1 MLFEGEVGKGNKYR
15 WKKVGKSCKITIY
28 KDGKSKLDD
37 SEEDILGMIERKITK
52 KIEEFFNSND
62 KEALLITGARQ
73 VGKTFSIREYGK
85 RCFKNFVE
93 INFYENKEAVSTI
106 EGFRDT
112 KDLLTR
118 ISSLVNC
125 PLEKGNTLVFL
136 DEVQLLPDILT
147 AIKFLV
153 DDGRYRYI
161 LSGSLLGLEL
171 KNIRSIPVGYLAVM
185 EMHPLSIEEFFLA
198 NGLNK
203 SIISTLKDAYE
214 NSSPV
219 EPYLHEKLMS
229 LFRLYL
235 VVGGMPRAVQVYLNT
250 YDLNKVLE
258 EQEYI
263 LGRYREDVAQHVGE
277 ENLFIKDIF
286 EIIPSEL
293 NNPNKRFIL
302 KNLNEKIKFNKYE
315 ESFIWL
321 AKAGIALPVFNV
333 EEPKAPLELNKL
345 RNLFKFFS
353 NDVGLLA
360 SQYTQGI
367 QARILRGDDSI
378 NYGCIYE
385 NAVAEELF
393 SNGLSLFYFNSKKQ
407 GELDF
412 VVKIDDSILPIE
424 VKSGKNYSRHNALK
438 NVMSNDEYGLKKAIV
453 LTNDNVKMKGN
464 IVYLPVYMA
473 AFIRNSEM
481 GSFIYKVDLTGLT

>member
-1 MLFEGEVGKGNKYR
+1 M
-15 WKKVGKSCKITIY
+15 
-28 KDGKSKLDD
+28 
-37 SEEDILGMIERKITK
+37 DINLYENR
-52 KIEEFFNSND
+52 
-62 KEALLITGARQ
+62 EAL
-73 VGKTFSIREYGK
+73 KTL
-85 RCFKNFVE
+85 
-93 INFYENKEAVSTI
+93 

-118 ISSLVNC
+118 ITALADA
-125 PLEKGNTLVFL
+125 PLEEGETLIFL
-136 DEVQLLPDILT
+136 DEIQLLPDLIT
-147 AIKFLV
+147 AVKFLV

-171 KNIRSIPVGYLAVM
+171 KDIRSIPVGYLSVI

-198 NGLNK
+198 NGLNESLVATAK
-203 SIISTLKDAYE
+203 TCYD

-219 EPYLHEKLMS
+219 EPYLHDKLMS

-235 VVGGMPRAVQVYLNT
+235 VVGGMPRAVQVYLDT
-250 YDLNKVLE
+250 FDLNRVLAV
-258 EQEYI
+258 QKDI
-263 LGRYREDVAQHVGE
+263 LGRYREDVAKHVGE
-277 ENLFIKDIF
+277 GNLFIKDIF
-286 EIIPSEL
+286 DIIPSEL

-302 KNLNEKIKFNKYE
+302 KKLNEKFRFSKFE

-321 AKAGIALPVFNV
+321 AKAGIALPVYNT
-333 EEPKAPLELNKL
+333 EEPKAPLELSKL

-360 SQYTQGI
+360 AQYAQGI
-367 QARILRGDDSI
+367 QARILRGDDCI

-412 VVKIDDSILPIE
+412 LVRINDSILPIE
-424 VKSGKNYSRHNALK
+424 VKSGKDYVRHNALK
-438 NVMSNDEYGLKKAIV
+438 NVMENKEYGLKKAVV
-453 LTNDNVKMKGN
+453 LTNDNVKVNGN

-473 AFIRNSEM
+473 AFIKNDEM

>member
-1 MLFEGEVGKGNKYR
+1 MIR
-15 WKKVGKSCKITIY
+15 RRITA
-28 KDGKSKLDD
+28 
-37 SEEDILGMIERKITK
+37 
-52 KIEEFFNSND
+52 KIEEFFTSHD
-62 KEALLITGARQ
+62 REALLITGARQ
-73 VGKTFSIREYGK
+73 VGKTYSIREYGS
-85 RCFKNFVE
+85 RCFKHFVD
-93 INFYENKEAVSTI
+93 INLYENREALKTL

-118 ISSLVNC
+118 ITALADA
-125 PLEKGNTLVFL
+125 PLENGSTLIFI
-136 DEVQLLPDILT
+136 DEVQLLPDIIT
-147 AIKFLV
+147 AVKFLV

-171 KNIRSIPVGYLAVM
+171 NDIRSIPVGYLSVM

-198 NGLNK
+198 NGLNE
-203 SIISTLKDAYE
+203 SLITTLKTCYD

-219 EPYLHEKLMS
+219 DAYLHDKLMS

-235 VVGGMPRAVQVYLNT
+235 VVGGMPRAVQVYLDT
-250 YDLNKVLE
+250 FDLNRVLE
-258 EQEYI
+258 VQKDI
-263 LGRYREDVAQHVGE
+263 LGRYREDVAKHVGE
-277 ENLFIKDIF
+277 GNLFIKDIF
-286 EIIPSEL
+286 DIIPSEL

-302 KNLNEKIKFNKYE
+302 KKLNEKFRFSKFE

-321 AKAGIALPVFNV
+321 AKAGIALPVYNV
-333 EEPKAPLELNKL
+333 EEPKAPLELSRL

-360 SQYTQGI
+360 AQYARGI
-367 QARILRGDDSI
+367 QARILRGDDCI

-407 GELDF
+407 GEIDF
-412 VVKIDDSILPIE
+412 LVRINDSILPIE
-424 VKSGKNYSRHNALK
+424 VKSGKDYVRHNALK
-438 NVMSNDEYGLKKAIV
+438 NVMGNEEYGLKKAVV
-453 LTNDNVKMKGN
+453 LTSGNVKVNGN

-473 AFIRNSEM
+473 AFIRNDEM
-481 GSFIYKVDLTGLT
+481 GSFIYKVDLSGLT

>member
-1 MLFEGEVGKGNKYR
+1 
-15 WKKVGKSCKITIY
+15 
-28 KDGKSKLDD
+28 
-37 SEEDILGMIERKITK
+37 MIRRKITA
-52 KIEEFFNSND
+52 KIEDFFKSHD
-62 KEALLITGARQ
+62 REALLITGARQ
-73 VGKTFSIREYGK
+73 VGKTYSIREYGR
-85 RCFKNFVE
+85 RCFRHFVD
-93 INFYENKEAVSTI
+93 INLYENREALKTL

-118 ISSLVNC
+118 ITALADA
-125 PLEKGNTLVFL
+125 PLEEGETLIFL
-136 DEVQLLPDILT
+136 DEIQLLPDLIT
-147 AIKFLV
+147 AVKFLV

-171 KNIRSIPVGYLAVM
+171 KDIRSIPVGYLSVI

-198 NGLNK
+198 NGLNESLVATAK
-203 SIISTLKDAYE
+203 TCYD

-219 EPYLHEKLMS
+219 EPYLHDKLMS

-235 VVGGMPRAVQVYLNT
+235 VVGGMPHAVQVYLDT
-250 YDLNKVLE
+250 FDLNRVLAV
-258 EQEYI
+258 QKDI
-263 LGRYREDVAQHVGE
+263 LGRYREDVAKHVGE
-277 ENLFIKDIF
+277 GNLFIKDIF
-286 EIIPSEL
+286 DIIPSEL

-302 KNLNEKIKFNKYE
+302 KKLNEKFRFSKFE

-321 AKAGIALPVFNV
+321 AKAGIALPVYNT
-333 EEPKAPLELNKL
+333 EEPKAPLELSKL

-360 SQYTQGI
+360 AQYAQGI
-367 QARILRGDDSI
+367 QARILRGDDCI

-412 VVKIDDSILPIE
+412 LVRINDSILPIE
-424 VKSGKNYSRHNALK
+424 VKSGKDYVRHNALK
-438 NVMSNDEYGLKKAIV
+438 NVMENKEYGLKKAVV
-453 LTNDNVKMKGN
+453 LTNDNVKVNGN

-473 AFIRNSEM
+473 AFIKNDEM

>member
-1 MLFEGEVGKGNKYR
+1 
-15 WKKVGKSCKITIY
+15 
-28 KDGKSKLDD
+28 
-37 SEEDILGMIERKITK
+37 MIKRKITS
-52 KIEEFFNSND
+52 KIEDFFNTYD
-62 KEALLITGARQ
+62 KQALLITGARQ
-73 VGKTFSIREYGK
+73 VGKTFSIREYGG

-93 INFYENKEAVSTI
+93 INLFEKKAAVSTL

-112 KDLLTR
+112 KDLITRLT
-118 ISSLVNC
+118 SLIDT
-125 PLEKGNTLVFL
+125 PLEEGNTLIFI
-136 DEVQLLPDILT
+136 DEIQLMPDIIT

-153 DDGRYRYI
+153 EDGRYRYI
-161 LSGSLLGLEL
+161 LSGSLLGVEL
-171 KNIRSIPVGYLAVM
+171 KEIRSIPVGYLAIM

-198 NGLNK
+198 NGLDASFIK
-203 SIISTLKDAYE
+203 TLKDAYD
-214 NSSPV
+214 NCFPV
-219 EPYLHEKLMS
+219 DSYLHEKLMT

-235 VVGGMPRAVQVYLNT
+235 VVGGMPAAVQVYLNT
-250 YDLNKVLE
+250 FDLNKVLGV
-258 EQEYI
+258 QEFI
-263 LGRYREDVAQHVGE
+263 LSTYRRDIAEHTSK

-286 EIIPSEL
+286 DIIPAEL

-302 KNLNEKIKFNKYE
+302 KNLNENTKFNRYE
-315 ESFIWL
+315 ESFLWL

-333 EEPKAPLELNKL
+333 KEPKIPLELNKL

-360 SQYTQGI
+360 SQYARGI

-412 VVKIDDSILPIE
+412 VVKINDSILPIE
-424 VKSGKNYSRHNALK
+424 VKSGKNYSRHNALT
-438 NVMSNDEYGLKKAIV
+438 NVMAEEEYGLKKAVV
-453 LTNDNVKMKGN
+453 LTNDNVKVKGD
-464 IVYLPVYMA
+464 ILYLPVYMVS
-473 AFIRNSEM
+473 FIKNDEM
-481 GSFIYKVDLTGLT
+481 DSFIYKVDLSGLT